1 MKRKLVAIGVTR
13 SAPTT
18 FEPLLSTIEEGRYA
32 RVKILFAGVDRNS
45 REEAIEQIKNSCGKN
60 TKIEVEVDSFNEE
73 TKIRQKLEEKSYD
86 IIFINGAGKRIR
98 GNKHLPRTTTQIIQE
113 NIDKIRQR
121 SPLAKIIAIHNRHS
135 FEIETDLQTKFG
147 IGQHITKKDMLSC
160 ETFGRLVTALLGQ
173 VLKQKIEAG
182 ALKEIVEITPFGSEV
197 KKREGIVRG
206 VFDKLASREREAQV
220 DSEMDGRIS
229 VYDAHMV
236 ETGHFS
242 AIVHAMMLM
251 AECIQIGNIVDLG
264 SGTTKP
270 VGRIVRE
277 LLAPRIQ
284 HGEEGGINIFN
295 VDISEDMLRV
305 GARKYAARRRRVAE
319 LKDMKVHNL
328 LGDLSELRG
337 DDLIRA
343 GLDPK
348 RPTTIIASYIVHW
361 KGMRETIEILTRI
374 SRELGRGCPLR
385 IITIDEMDP
394 HGAQVFTDSRYVRK
408 HPEMFADMKAHIG
421 RVDIGEYHKG
431 LESAGL
437 QKVFAPDPVLITET
451 PKHHI
456 FGAVWKSKE

>member
-13 SAPTT
+13 SDPTT

-242 AIVHAMMLM
+242 AIVHAMTLM
-251 AECIQIGNIVDLG
+251 AEYIRIGNIVDLG

-277 LLAPRIQ
+277 
-284 HGEEGGINIFN
+284 
-295 VDISEDMLRV
+295 
-305 GARKYAARRRRVAE
+305 
-319 LKDMKVHNL
+319 HNMV
-328 LGDLSELRG
+328 
-337 DDLIRA
+337 
-343 GLDPK
+343 K
-348 RPTTIIASYIVHW
+348 KAS
-361 KGMRETIEILTRI
+361 
-374 SRELGRGCPLR
+374 
-385 IITIDEMDP
+385 
-394 HGAQVFTDSRYVRK
+394 
-408 HPEMFADMKAHIG
+408 
-421 RVDIGEYHKG
+421 
-431 LESAGL
+431 
-437 QKVFAPDPVLITET
+437 
-451 PKHHI
+451 
-456 FGAVWKSKE
+456 